1 MVLVRHVILAEIF
14 TGRSGQRFNSVLWP
28 DLHDELA
35 LSQLIGDIWR
45 EQRAVHLEE
54 SMRVGHSLTSTELP
68 IPAQARQVS
77 CQDPYLPAIFA
88 LTNRL
93 PSSGI
98 PLESGV
104 ATQWRRFV
112 PW

>member
-14 TGRSGQRFNSVLWP
+14 TGRSRRRFSSVLWP

-45 EQRAVHLEE
+45 ERRALRLEE
-54 SMRVGHSLTSTELP
+54 NLRVGHNLTSTELP
-68 IPAQARQVS
+68 IPAEARQVS
-77 CQDPYLPAIFA
+77 CRDPYLPAIFA
-88 LTNRL
+88 LTNHL

-98 PLESGV
+98 SLGGGV
-104 ATQWRRFV
+104 AIQ
-112 PW
+112 